1 MKEYEEL
8 KLEVLVFEKTDII
21 VTSESSSEPGSHG
34 HDTPEFP
41 FEP

>member
-8 KLEVLVFEKTDII
+8 KMEVLIFEETDII
-21 VTSESSSEPGSHG
+21 VTSESSSEPGSH
-34 HDTPEFP
+34 DTPEFP